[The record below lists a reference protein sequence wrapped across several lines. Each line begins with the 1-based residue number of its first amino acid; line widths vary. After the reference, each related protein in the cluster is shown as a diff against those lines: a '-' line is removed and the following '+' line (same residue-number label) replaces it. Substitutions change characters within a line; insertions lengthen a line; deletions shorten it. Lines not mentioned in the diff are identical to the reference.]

1 MVDEPDIEGRSAFIW
16 AAGKGADSV
25 IKVYLKHNVDIQQV
39 DSHEGS
45 GIVCK
50 EKDALF
56 DKVKS
61 LVDLNCDTCSL
72 IH

>member
-1 MVDEPDIEGRSAFIW
+1 MDEPDIEGRSAFIW
-16 AAGKGADSV
+16 AAGKGADNV

-61 LVDLNCDTCSL
+61 LVDQNCDTCSL
-72 IH
+72 IP

>member
-1 MVDEPDIEGRSAFIW
+1 MDEPDIEGRSAFIW
-16 AAGKGADSV
+16 AAGKGADNV

-61 LVDLNCDTCSL
+61 LVDQNCDTCSL

>member
-1 MVDEPDIEGRSAFIW
+1 MDEPDIEGRSAFIW
-16 AAGKGADSV
+16 AAGKGADNV

-50 EKDALF
+50 DKDALF

-61 LVDLNCDTCSL
+61 QVDQNCDTCSL

>member
-1 MVDEPDIEGRSAFIW
+1 MDEPDIEGRSAFIW
-16 AAGKGADSV
+16 AAGKGADNV

-50 EKDALF
+50 EKDTLF

-61 LVDLNCDTCSL
+61 LVDQNCDTCSL

>member
-1 MVDEPDIEGRSAFIW
+1 MDEPDIEGRSAFIW
-16 AAGKGADSV
+16 AAGKGADNV

-45 GIVCK
+45 GIVCQ

-56 DKVKS
+56 DMNKF
-61 LVDLNCDTCSL
+61 LVDQNCDTCSL
-72 IH
+72 IP